1 MQHHLN
7 IYIHFI
13 LQRRSKQFASSIFI
27 VMKNICAFHAYAKQQ
42 VTERVLHL
50 LTGPEKPCT
59 WNTQTQV

>member
-1 MQHHLN
+1 MLKDAPLFPHKDGPC
-7 IYIHFI
+7 
-13 LQRRSKQFASSIFI
+13 KQFASSIVI
-27 VMKNICAFHAYAKQQ
+27 VMTNICAFHAYAKQQ